1 MLSHCCTCFCVVPP
15 PPASPL
21 WFVYFPSEI
30 ATVNGSSPVNC
41 GTIFDSDLD
50 TLLCDHPNTS
60 VLFDGNVPTL
70 AGLDGDKWASQ
81 LLTIWTNGI
90 STHQIICQLGRPADF
105 GGVNTVEIV
114 LFNCPEWGISVQ
126 TISVLLG
133 QIRLDPPPGGSS
145 YHDVINKNITLTSC
159 SSLVRVCVPVNT
171 LLTLIALQFL
181 PTPDSHWVHLAEVR
195 FNGRDSTCLPDAVLN
210 QTALLPE
217 THTNL
222 PPHTSAPPEGTP
234 STTLHREGTP
244 SRTTKGTP
252 SRTTAFPPEGT
263 PTLPPKGTPTLPSE
277 ETNHPTSTALSS
289 APDNTGW

>member
-1 MLSHCCTCFCVVPP
+1 MSP

-21 WFVYFPSEI
+21 WFIYFPSEI
-30 ATVNGSSPVNC
+30 ATINGSSTIVNC
-41 GTIFDSDLD
+41 GTTIDSDLD

-70 AGLDGDKWASQ
+70 AGLDGGMWASQ
-81 LLTIWTNGI
+81 LLTIWTNDI
-90 STHQIICQLGRPADF
+90 STHQSIFLVGRPADF
-105 GGVNTVEIV
+105 GGVSTVKVV
-114 LFNCPEWGISVQ
+114 LFNCPEWGISVH

-145 YHDVINKNITLTSC
+145 SYHDVINKNITLTSC
-159 SSLVRVCVPVNT
+159 TSLVRVCVPVNT

-181 PTPDSHWVHLAEVR
+181 PAPDSHWVHLAKVR
-195 FNGRDSTCLPDAVLN
+195 FNGRDSTCLPDSVLN
-210 QTALLPE
+210 QTALPPE
-217 THTNL
+217 THINL
-222 PPHTSAPPEGTP
+222 PSQHSTPPEGTS

-244 SRTTKGTP
+244 SH
-252 SRTTAFPPEGT
+252 TTAFPPEGT
-263 PTLPPKGTPTLPSE
+263 LTLPPEGSPALPSE